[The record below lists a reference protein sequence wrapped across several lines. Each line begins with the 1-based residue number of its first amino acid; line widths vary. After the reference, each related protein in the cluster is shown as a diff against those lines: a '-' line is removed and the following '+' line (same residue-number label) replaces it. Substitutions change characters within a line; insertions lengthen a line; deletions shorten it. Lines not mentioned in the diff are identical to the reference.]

1 MQINYS
7 DLSQDLS
14 ARQLRADTV
23 YGPIFS
29 PFYKILISFFS
40 FFCQDANKTRSSCAI
55 VGCKLSK
62 KHKLT
67 LYKALKGE
75 PNYVDHKLFINF
87 C

>member
-29 PFYKILISFFS
+29 PFYKILISFFLFS
-40 FFCQDANKTRSSCAI
+40 VKTQTKQDQA
-55 VGCKLSK
+55 VL
-62 KHKLT
+62 
-67 LYKALKGE
+67 
-75 PNYVDHKLFINF
+75 
-87 C
+87 